1 VGKGV
6 QNRSEL
12 YAAIER
18 AQQGTDAEE
27 LQGGVL
33 VVRAQRLRDFESMFG
48 YAGAERLGQAMQDRL
63 QHALR
68 SVDSV
73 VQIGEC
79 DFAAVLPRLHDRQ
92 HAALAASK
100 VARVMREPFEV
111 LGRPARA
118 GIAVGA
124 ATWPQDG
131 DTPEMLCRRADE
143 ACRDASRIR
152 ERHAL
157 YSGRQRQAIGHDAL
171 HEAILRN
178 QLQVWLQPIHAVG
191 DDRLMGFESLARWH
205 GDDGWIPPDVFIPV
219 AEQTGLIDELTRW
232 SINTTLRHCTVVL
245 AEHPGLTCSINLSPR
260 AILEHGIVEQIA
272 ASLKIWGVA
281 PEALVL
287 EVTETAFIDDA
298 EHISEVLGELHGMGV
313 GIAIDDYGT
322 GFSSLGYLRQFP
334 MTELKVDR
342 SFVRDVAENARSEQL
357 VAAMIDLAH
366 RLDAVVVAEGVE
378 TPAALAALRRL
389 GCDFYQGYLKARP
402 APADEVIAGID
413 SAAIDA

>member
-1 VGKGV
+1 MR
-6 QNRSEL
+6 NRSEV
-12 YAAIER
+12 YAGIDR
-18 AQQGTDAEE
+18 ARQVAEGE
-27 LQGGVL
+27 ALQGGVL
-33 VVRAQRLRDFESMFG
+33 IVRAQRLREFEAMFG
-48 YAGAERLGQAMQDRL
+48 YEGAERLGQAMHDRL
-63 QHALR
+63 RHALR
-68 SVDSV
+68 SVDGV
-73 VQIGEC
+73 VAIGEC
-79 DFAAVLPRLHDRQ
+79 DFAVVLPRLHDRQ

-118 GIAVGA
+118 DIAVGA

-131 DTPEMLCRRADE
+131 DAPEMLCRHADE
-143 ACRDASRIR
+143 ACRDALRLR
-152 ERHAL
+152 ERYAL
-157 YSGRQRQAIGHDAL
+157 YSGRRRQPIGHDAL

-191 DDRLMGFESLARWH
+191 DDRLMGFESLARWQ

-232 SINTTLRHCTVVL
+232 SINTTLRHCAPAL
-245 AEHPGLTCSINLSPR
+245 SAHPGLTCSINLSPR
-260 AILEHGIVEQIA
+260 AILEHGIVEQFA
-272 ASLKIWGVA
+272 ASLKIWGVS
-281 PEALVL
+281 PQALIV

-298 EHISEVLGELHGMGV
+298 EHLSEVLGELHGMGV

-342 SFVRDVAENARSEQL
+342 SFVLDIAANARSEQL

-378 TPAALAALRRL
+378 TPDALAVLQRL

-402 APADEVIAGID
+402 APAEDVIAGLLA
-413 SAAIDA
+413 SSSSLADA